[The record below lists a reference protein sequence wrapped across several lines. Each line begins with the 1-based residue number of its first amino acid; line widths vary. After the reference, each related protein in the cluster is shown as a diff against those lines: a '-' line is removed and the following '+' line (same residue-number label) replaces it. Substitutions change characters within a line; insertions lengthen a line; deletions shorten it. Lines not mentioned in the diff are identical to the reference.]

1 MMHAILLPRTG
12 GPDVLE
18 WREVETPRAAPGE
31 VVIAVTA
38 AALNYSDLL
47 QRRGTYSLGIPL
59 PLILGIECSGTVAEL
74 GEGVEGW
81 QIGDRV
87 CALVAGGAYAERV
100 AVPAAQLLPVPAGI
114 DPVMAAGLPEAA
126 CTVWSNLL
134 DIARLKPGESVLI
147 HGGAGGI
154 GSFAIQT
161 ARAMGCRIFATAG
174 GETKL
179 ERCRQ
184 FGADRAISYRDEDFV
199 AVIRAET
206 DGKGVDVILDNMGA
220 PYLARNISALAHDG
234 RIAMIGLQGGRM
246 AEINLGQMMG
256 LRASLFTTS
265 LRDRPLAEKARI
277 VAGVR
282 RDLWPLL
289 EQGRIEPVIDRAI
302 ALPDAQK
309 AHEHMENGDHVGK
322 ILLTV

>member
-1 MMHAILLPRTG
+1 MHAILLPRTG

-81 QIGDRV
+81 QTGDRV

-134 DIARLKPGESVLI
+134 DIARLKPGECVLI

>member
-1 MMHAILLPRTG
+1 MHAILLPRTG

-31 VVIAVTA
+31 VVVAVAA

-59 PLILGIECSGTVAEL
+59 PLILGIECSGTIVEL
-74 GEGVEGW
+74 GDGVEGW
-81 QIGDRV
+81 QVGERV
-87 CALVAGGAYAERV
+87 CALVAGGAYAEQV
-100 AVPAAQLLPVPAGI
+100 AVPAAQLLSLPANV
-114 DPVMAAGLPEAA
+114 DPIAAAGLPEAA

-134 DIARLKPGESVLI
+134 DIARLRPGETVLV

-161 ARAMGCRIFATAG
+161 ARAMGCRVFATAG
-174 GETKL
+174 GEAKL
-179 ERCRQ
+179 SRCSA

-199 AVIRAET
+199 AVVRAET
-206 DGKGVDVILDNMGA
+206 GGRGVDVILDNMGA
-220 PYLARNISALAHDG
+220 PYLSRNISALAHDG
-234 RIAMIGLQGGRM
+234 RITMIGLQGGRS
-246 AEINLGQMMG
+246 AEVNLGQMMG

-289 EQGRIEPVIDRAI
+289 ENGRIAPVIDRTVPLREAR
-302 ALPDAQK
+302 A
-309 AHEHMENGDHVGK
+309 AHAYMEGGGHVGK
-322 ILLTV
+322 ILLTA

>member
-1 MMHAILLPRTG
+1 MHAILLPRTG
-12 GPDVLE
+12 GPEVLE
-18 WREVETPRAAPGE
+18 WCEVDTPRAAPGE

-38 AALNYSDLL
+38 AAMNYSDLL

-59 PLILGIECSGTVAEL
+59 PLILGIECSGTIAEL
-74 GEGVEGW
+74 GEGVDGW
-81 QIGDRV
+81 QVGDRV
-87 CALVAGGAYAERV
+87 CALVAGGTYAERV
-100 AVPAAQLLPVPAGI
+100 AVPAAQLLPIPAGI
-114 DPVMAAGLPEAA
+114 DPLLAAGLPEAA

-134 DIARLKPGESVLI
+134 DIARLQPGESVLI

-161 ARAMGCRIFATAG
+161 AKAMGCHVFATAG

-179 ERCRQ
+179 ARCRE
-184 FGADRAISYRDEDFV
+184 FGADRTISYRDEDFV
-199 AVIRAET
+199 AIVREET
-206 DGKGVDVILDNMGA
+206 GGRGVDVILDNMGA
-220 PYLARNISALAHDG
+220 PYLSRNISALAHDG
-234 RIAMIGLQGGRM
+234 RIAMIGLQGGRL

-282 RDLWPLL
+282 NDLWPLL
-289 EQGRIEPVIDRAI
+289 EEGRIRAVIDRQFP
-302 ALPDAQK
+302 LQDAQS
-309 AHEHMENGDHVGK
+309 AHEYMENGDHVGK

>member
-1 MMHAILLPRTG
+1 MHAILLPRTG
-12 GPDVLE
+12 GPDALE
-18 WREVETPRAAPGE
+18 WREVETPRAGPGE
-31 VVIAVTA
+31 VLIAVTA

-59 PLILGIECSGTVAEL
+59 PLILGIECSGTIAEL
-74 GEGVEGW
+74 GDGVEAW
-81 QIGDRV
+81 QVGDRV

-100 AVPAAQLLPVPAGI
+100 VVPAAQVLPIPV
-114 DPVMAAGLPEAA
+114 DPVIAAGLPEAA

-134 DIARLKPGESVLI
+134 DIARLQPAETVLV

-161 ARAMGCRIFATAG
+161 AHALGCRVFATAG
-174 GETKL
+174 GEEKL
-179 ERCRQ
+179 ARCRAL
-184 FGADRAISYRDEDFV
+184 GAARAISYREEDFV
-199 AVIRAET
+199 TVVREET
-206 DGKGVDVILDNMGA
+206 NGKGVDVILDNMGA
-220 PYLARNISALAHDG
+220 PYLSRNVSALAHDG
-234 RIAMIGLQGGRM
+234 RIAMIGLQGGRT

-289 EQGRIEPVIDRAI
+289 ASGRIKPVID
-302 ALPDAQK
+302 QK
-309 AHEHMENGDHVGK
+309 FPLQEARSAHEYMESGDHVGK
-322 ILLTV
+322 ILLTL

>member
-1 MMHAILLPRTG
+1 MHAILLPRTG
-12 GPDVLE
+12 GPDALE
-18 WREVETPRAAPGE
+18 WREVETPRAGPGE
-31 VVIAVTA
+31 VLIAVTA

-59 PLILGIECSGTVAEL
+59 PLILGIECSGTIAEL
-74 GEGVEGW
+74 GDGVEAW
-81 QIGDRV
+81 QVGDRV

-100 AVPAAQLLPVPAGI
+100 VVPAAQVLPIPV
-114 DPVMAAGLPEAA
+114 DPVIAAGLPEAA

-134 DIARLKPGESVLI
+134 DIARLQPAETVLV

-161 ARAMGCRIFATAG
+161 AHALGCRVFATAG
-174 GETKL
+174 GEEKL
-179 ERCRQ
+179 ARCRAL
-184 FGADRAISYRDEDFV
+184 GAARAISYREEDFV
-199 AVIRAET
+199 TVVREET
-206 DGKGVDVILDNMGA
+206 NGKGVDVILDNMGA
-220 PYLARNISALAHDG
+220 PYLSRNVSALAYDG
-234 RIAMIGLQGGRM
+234 RIAMIGLQGGRT

-289 EQGRIEPVIDRAI
+289 ASGRIKPVID
-302 ALPDAQK
+302 QK
-309 AHEHMENGDHVGK
+309 FPLQEARSAHEYMESGDHVGK
-322 ILLTV
+322 ILLTL

>member
-1 MMHAILLPRTG
+1 MHAILLPRTG
-12 GPDVLE
+12 GPDALE
-18 WREVETPRAAPGE
+18 WREVETPRAGPGE
-31 VVIAVTA
+31 VLIAVTA

-59 PLILGIECSGTVAEL
+59 PLILGIECSGTIAEL
-74 GEGVEGW
+74 GDGVEAW
-81 QIGDRV
+81 QVGDRV

-100 AVPAAQLLPVPAGI
+100 VVPAAQVLPIPV
-114 DPVMAAGLPEAA
+114 DPVIAAGLPEAA

-134 DIARLKPGESVLI
+134 DIARLQPAETVLV

-161 ARAMGCRIFATAG
+161 AHALGCRVFATAG
-174 GETKL
+174 GEEKL
-179 ERCRQ
+179 ARCRAL
-184 FGADRAISYRDEDFV
+184 GAARAISYREEDFV
-199 AVIRAET
+199 TVVLEET
-206 DGKGVDVILDNMGA
+206 NGKGVDVILDNMGA
-220 PYLARNISALAHDG
+220 PYLSRNVSALAHDG
-234 RIAMIGLQGGRM
+234 RIAMIGLQGGRT

-289 EQGRIEPVIDRAI
+289 ASGRIKPVID
-302 ALPDAQK
+302 QK
-309 AHEHMENGDHVGK
+309 FPLQEARSAHEYMESGDHIGK
-322 ILLTV
+322 ILLTL

>member
-1 MMHAILLPRTG
+1 MHAILLPRTG

-31 VVIAVTA
+31 VVLAVTA

-59 PLILGIECSGTVAEL
+59 PLILGIECSGTIAEL

-81 QIGDRV
+81 NVGDRV

-100 AVPAAQLLPVPAGI
+100 AVPATQLLPVPAGV

-134 DIARLKPGESVLI
+134 DIARLQPGESVLI

-161 ARAMGCRIFATAG
+161 ARAMGCRVFATAG

-179 ERCRQ
+179 ARCRQ

-199 AVIRAET
+199 AVVRAET
-206 DGKGVDVILDNMGA
+206 GGKGVDVILDNMGA

-234 RIAMIGLQGGRM
+234 RVAMIGLQGGRI
-246 AEINLGQMMG
+246 AEVNLGQMMG
-256 LRASLFTTS
+256 VRASLFTTS
-265 LRDRPLAEKARI
+265 LRDRPLPEKARI

-282 RDLWPLL
+282 RDLWPLI
-289 EQGRIEPVIDRAI
+289 EQGRLEPVIDRTFP
-302 ALPDAQK
+302 LCDAQR
-309 AHEHMENGDHVGK
+309 AHDHMENGDHVGK
-322 ILLTV
+322 IVLTI